1 MKKLTL
7 LLIATLALF
16 SVSAQETVKLIVSG
30 QGATKE
36 EATANALRSAIEQ
49 SFGVFVSANT
59 QILNDEVVKDEIAT
73 IASGNI
79 QEYKELACITLPNGN
94 QSVSLSA
101 TVSIGNLISYAKSK
115 GSSAEFAGQVF
126 AMNMKMRKLNAE
138 NEIKALYNMLDQF
151 NELAP
156 SIFNWEL
163 KVGDPIVDQFNNN
176 GYVVPMTISAIAN
189 ESSVAFH
196 RILMNTLRSISLSP
210 QEREGYDKNGMRCY
224 SLRIGDD
231 SFVLRNDPKLFVR
244 HLNFFVESLYRSFR
258 IKGKSS
264 DGYCDVTP
272 RSSLGELHYYYVD
285 QTVYDPKLGTN
296 RLRAGI
302 DITGLNNCSYVNQTV
317 CSYTVNAELDEQKL
331 FSMQGFEITHDN
343 VSRLQFQ
350 IINNIPCIEHMT
362 IYQNYLPQYIYYRKW
377 KIGGTEYINSEVY
390 YNSEEWVSH
399 CQALKSIN
407 IVSGVSKIER
417 EAFEHYGSLESVVLG
432 SSVEEIDYRA
442 FAQCH
447 SLKQVIVHEN
457 LRYIREGAFISCS
470 SLENAPVDKGVES
483 IGNAAFCNCSSL
495 KRVSIGKDVK
505 LIGEH
510 AFAECRIESVIIP
523 MNVKYIDRCAFD
535 GINKVVFMSST
546 PPNMYTDTC
555 PSDAKIYVPL
565 QAVDSY
571 KSIYGWMERHGDNI
585 LGHDI
590 SVQ

>member
-16 SVSAQETVKLIVSG
+16 SVSAQETVKLTVSG
-30 QGATKE
+30 QGATKK

-59 QILNDEVVKDEIAT
+59 QILNDKIVKDEIAT

-189 ESSVAFH
+189 ESSATFY
-196 RILMNTLRSISLSP
+196 RLLLNTLRSISLSP
-210 QEREGYDKNGMRCY
+210 QEREGYDKNGMKYY
-224 SLRIGDD
+224 SLCIGDD
-231 SFVLRNDPKLFVR
+231 CFVLRNDPTLFLK
-244 HLNFFVESLYRSFR
+244 HFDFFVVSLYRSFK
-258 IKGKSS
+258 IKGKCSE
-264 DGYCDVTP
+264 GV
-272 RSSLGELHYYYVD
+272 
-285 QTVYDPKLGTN
+285 
-296 RLRAGI
+296 I
-302 DITGLNNCSYVNQTV
+302 DISPSHYDCPRCYIDTTKNGGKIEGLNNYDDLNQTV
-317 CSYTVNAELDEQKL
+317 FSCTVRTLFDEKKL

-350 IINNIPCIEHMT
+350 IINNTPFIEHMT
-362 IYQNYLPQYIYYRKW
+362 IYQTFLPEGLEKRAYDDSTFNYH
-377 KIGGTEYINSEVY
+377 
-390 YNSEEWVSH
+390 EWV
-399 CQALKSIN
+399 AVKSIN
-407 IVSGVSKIER
+407 IVSGVTKITR
-417 EAFEHYGSLESVVLG
+417 DAFEGFRSLESVNLG
-432 SSVEEIDYRA
+432 SSVEEIDAYA
-442 FAQCH
+442 FAHCI
-447 SLKQVIVHEN
+447 SLRQVIMHDN
-457 LRYIREGAFISCS
+457 LRKIGGGAFKYCS
-470 SLENAPVDKGVES
+470 SLEEVSIGNGVKLIGQGAFAGCSSLEKVSIGKGVES
-483 IGNAAFCNCSSL
+483 IGESAF
-495 KRVSIGKDVK
+495 G
-505 LIGEH
+505 G
-510 AFAECRIESVIIP
+510 CRIESIIIP
-523 MNVKYIDRCAFD
+523 INVRQIYDFAFSD
-535 GINKVVFMSST
+535 INKVVFMSST
-546 PPNMYTDTC
+546 PPNMGLRAI
-555 PSDAKIYVPL
+555 PSSAKIYVPL
-565 QAVDSY
+565 QAIDSY
-571 KSIYGWMERHGDNI
+571 RSIYGWMERHGDNI

-590 SVQ
+590 SIQ

>member
-16 SVSAQETVKLIVSG
+16 SVSAQETVKLTVSG
-30 QGATKE
+30 QGTTKE

-126 AMNMKMRKLNAE
+126 AMNMKMRKLNEE

-176 GYVVPMTISAIAN
+176 RYVVPMTISAIAN
-189 ESSVAFH
+189 ESSATFY
-196 RILMNTLRSISLSP
+196 RLLLNTLRSISLSP
-210 QEREGYDKNGMRCY
+210 QEREGYDKNGMRYY

-231 SFVLRNDPKLFVR
+231 YFVLRNDPTLFLK
-244 HLNFFVESLYRSFR
+244 HFDFFVESLYRSFK
-258 IKGKSS
+258 IKGKCSE
-264 DGYCDVTP
+264 GV
-272 RSSLGELHYYYVD
+272 
-285 QTVYDPKLGTN
+285 
-296 RLRAGI
+296 I
-302 DITGLNNCSYVNQTV
+302 DISPSPYDYRYFCNGIEIEGLNNYDDLNQTV
-317 CSYTVNAELDEQKL
+317 CSYTLRTFFDEKKL

-350 IINNIPCIEHMT
+350 IINNTPFIEHMT
-362 IYQNYLPQYIYYRKW
+362 IYQNYLPGDLNRRGDDSYDYR
-377 KIGGTEYINSEVY
+377 TFNHH
-390 YNSEEWVSH
+390 EWEAV
-399 CQALKSIN
+399 KSIN
-407 IVSGVSKIER
+407 IVSGVTKIKR
-417 EAFEHYGSLESVVLG
+417 DTFNGFTSLESVNLG
-432 SSVEEIDYRA
+432 SSVEEIDAYA
-442 FAQCH
+442 FASCH
-447 SLKQVIVHEN
+447 SLRQVIMHDN
-457 LRYIREGAFISCS
+457 LRKISGGAFEYCS
-470 SLENAPVDKGVES
+470 SLEEVS
-483 IGNAAFCNCSSL
+483 IGNGVRSIGSGAFACCSSL
-495 KRVSIGKDVK
+495 EKVSIGKGVEY
-505 LIGEH
+505 IGSS
-510 AFAECRIESVIIP
+510 AFAGCRIESIIIP
-523 MNVKYIDRCAFD
+523 INVKKIHDYAFS

-546 PPNMYTDTC
+546 PPDSMSLYAI
-555 PSDAKIYVPL
+555 PSGAKIYVPL
-565 QAVDSY
+565 QAIDSY
-571 KSIYGWMERHGDNI
+571 RSIYGWMKRHGDNI

-590 SVQ
+590 SIQ

>member
-16 SVSAQETVKLIVSG
+16 SVSAQETVKLTVSG
-30 QGATKE
+30 QGTTKE

-101 TVSIGNLISYAKSK
+101 TISIGNLISYAKSK

-176 GYVVPMTISAIAN
+176 RYVVPMTISAIAN
-189 ESSVAFH
+189 ESSATFY
-196 RILMNTLRSISLSP
+196 RLLLNTLRSISLSP
-210 QEREGYDKNGMRCY
+210 QEREGYDKNGMRYY

-231 SFVLRNDPKLFVR
+231 YFVLRNDPTLFLK
-244 HLNFFVESLYRSFR
+244 HFDFFIESLYRSFK
-258 IKGKSS
+258 IKGKCSE
-264 DGYCDVTP
+264 GV
-272 RSSLGELHYYYVD
+272 
-285 QTVYDPKLGTN
+285 
-296 RLRAGI
+296 I
-302 DITGLNNCSYVNQTV
+302 DISPSPYDYPGFCNGIEIEGLNNYDDLNQTV
-317 CSYTVNAELDEQKL
+317 CSYTLRTFFDEKKL

-350 IINNIPCIEHMT
+350 IINNTPFIEHMT
-362 IYQNYLPQYIYYRKW
+362 IYQNYLPGDLNRRGDDNYDYR
-377 KIGGTEYINSEVY
+377 TFNYH
-390 YNSEEWVSH
+390 EWEAV
-399 CQALKSIN
+399 KSIN
-407 IVSGVSKIER
+407 IVSGVTKIKR
-417 EAFEHYGSLESVVLG
+417 DTFKGFRSLESVNLG
-432 SSVEEIDYRA
+432 SSVEGIDYDA
-442 FAQCH
+442 FASCESLRQVIMHDNLRKIDDGAFEYCS
-447 SLKQVIVHEN
+447 SLKEVSIGNGVEFIGSN
-457 LRYIREGAFISCS
+457 AFVCCS
-470 SLENAPVDKGVES
+470 SLEK
-483 IGNAAFCNCSSL
+483 
-495 KRVSIGKDVK
+495 VSIGKGVEF
-505 LIGEH
+505 IGSS
-510 AFAECRIESVIIP
+510 AFGGCRIESIIIP
-523 MNVKYIDRCAFD
+523 INVKEIRDSAFS

-546 PPNMYTDTC
+546 PPDMDLRAI
-555 PSDAKIYVPL
+555 SSGAKIYVPL
-565 QAVDSY
+565 QAIDSY
-571 KSIYGWMERHGDNI
+571 RSIYGWMERHGDNI

-590 SVQ
+590 SIQ